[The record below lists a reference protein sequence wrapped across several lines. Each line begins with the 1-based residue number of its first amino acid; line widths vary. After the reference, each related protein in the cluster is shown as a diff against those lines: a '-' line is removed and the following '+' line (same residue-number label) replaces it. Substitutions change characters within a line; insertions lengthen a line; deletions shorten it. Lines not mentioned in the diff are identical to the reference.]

1 MIDWSASG
9 SANLASYELYYS
21 DTLGG
26 PYGHLATIRVGDNFY
41 LDFPRPEAAAKPGN
55 CYKLSAV
62 DAGGHEGPK
71 SVAACSQPSFFPVES
86 GGIHGAVQWG
96 VYMATDDDP
105 DYDSVAATAIERLI
119 DLGYSQFAF
128 AIELGCDND
137 AATALSKDSVTLAV
151 AIYFETESD
160 ANAFTT
166 AYFYQ
171 YGDIVVGVV
180 EVTTFCLD

>member
-1 MIDWSASG
+1 MSSVVARYALAAPALAAVLIAGCDGTADTTTTSTSTTTTTTSTTTTTTTLTATTVPSTHLLAPDQVTDVVVGTGGGSEEMMIDWSASG

-41 LDFPRPEAAAKPGN
+41 LDFPRPEAAEKPGN

-71 SVAACSQPSFFPVES
+71 SVAACFQPSFFPVES

-96 VYMATDDDP
+96 G
-105 DYDSVAATAIERLI
+105 L
-119 DLGYSQFAF
+119 
-128 AIELGCDND
+128 
-137 AATALSKDSVTLAV
+137 
-151 AIYFETESD
+151 
-160 ANAFTT
+160 
-166 AYFYQ
+166 
-171 YGDIVVGVV
+171 YGDR
-180 EVTTFCLD
+180 